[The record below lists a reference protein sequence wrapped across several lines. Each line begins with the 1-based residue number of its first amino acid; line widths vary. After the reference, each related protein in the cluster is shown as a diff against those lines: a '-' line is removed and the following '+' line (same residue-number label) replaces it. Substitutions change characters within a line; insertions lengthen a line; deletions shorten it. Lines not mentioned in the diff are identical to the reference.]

1 MLNNYFPI
9 NEKNA
14 PGFYSAPFAPL
25 MLGEIDYQ
33 QVLELGR
40 NVRKRQKT
48 YLRTCVPN
56 VDSIRIFTGRIL
68 DMQGCEEITC
78 GQQNSDKPA
87 QMHRVK

>member
-40 NVRKRQKT
+40 IVRKRT
-48 YLRTCVPN
+48 YVHSRSLMRV
-56 VDSIRIFTGRIL
+56 FTGRIL

-78 GQQNSDKPA
+78 GQQNSDETA